1 MRAGL
6 PSKIRVDA
14 VWSVSGTQQAL
25 LGFTAAC
32 FYNVAIWTAPDAAS
46 NPLAQVGFTFI
57 RGNSDYLYAPMQHNG
72 TFWSYIP
79 GAPVAD
85 FTS

>member
-1 MRAGL
+1 MAQ
-6 PSKIRVDA
+6 I
-14 VWSVSGTQQAL
+14 
-25 LGFTAAC
+25 GFV
-32 FYNVAIWTAPDAAS
+32 FV
-46 NPLAQVGFTFI
+46 

-79 GAPVAD
+79 NPPVAD